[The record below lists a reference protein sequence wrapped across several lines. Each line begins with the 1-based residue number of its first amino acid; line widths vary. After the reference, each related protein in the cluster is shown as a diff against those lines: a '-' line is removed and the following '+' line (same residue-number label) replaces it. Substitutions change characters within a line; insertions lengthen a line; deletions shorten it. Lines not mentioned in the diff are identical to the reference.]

1 MLNRK
6 IDENQFA
13 LAVVSGNPARGNS
26 PEETAKNAL
35 QLYLTAVKVAKELK
49 RLMVPCS
56 KLIQSSSQSSRV
68 ILAM

>member
-26 PEETAKNAL
+26 PEETAKKRVTAL
-35 QLYLTAVKVAKELK
+35 SH
-49 RLMVPCS
+49 CG
-56 KLIQSSSQSSRV
+56 
-68 ILAM
+68 